1 MIRLEFGLIYLTNME
16 LLTKIELKMD
26 KAKNM
31 KKINI
36 LYTRVSALDQRT
48 DRQRLN
54 EKDFDLVIEDKCSG
68 AIPFFERPGGKEIM
82 GYIEKGIVTK
92 ISAITIDRLGR
103 DMLDILNT
111 LSYLNK
117 KLIPVYF
124 INQGLVTINENGK
137 ENPISKLI
145 ISILAT
151 ISEMERSQIRERQ
164 LEGVKLAKA
173 RGVYKGRVQG
183 SKEDV
188 QQFLSKPKNRKALD
202 YLKRGLSL
210 TEAGKLAGVHINTMT
225 KIRKLGVVGN

>member
-1 MIRLEFGLIYLTNME
+1 
-16 LLTKIELKMD
+16 
-26 KAKNM
+26 M
-31 KKINI
+31 KKISI
-36 LYTRVSALDQRT
+36 LYTRVSTLEQRT
-48 DRQRLN
+48 DRQRVN
-54 EKDFDLVIEDKCSG
+54 EKDYDLVVEDKCSG
-68 AIPFFERPGGKEIM
+68 GIPFFERPGGKEILS
-82 GYIEKGIVTK
+82 YIEKGIVAK
-92 ISAITIDRLGR
+92 INAITIDRLGR

-124 INQGLVTINENGK
+124 INQGLVTINEDGK

-151 ISEMERSQIRERQ
+151 ISEMERGQIRERQ

-183 SKEDV
+183 SKEDI

>member
-1 MIRLEFGLIYLTNME
+1 MNY
-16 LLTKIELKMD
+16 KSAP
-26 KAKNM
+26 AKQLC
-31 KKINI
+31 IC
-36 LYTRVSALDQRT
+36 TFVSTLDQRT

-68 AIPFFERPGGKEIM
+68 AIPFFERPGGKEILS
-82 GYIEKGIVTK
+82 YIEKGIVAK
-92 ISAITIDRLGR
+92 INAITIDRLGR

-124 INQGLVTINENGK
+124 INQGLVTINEDGK

-202 YLKRGLSL
+202 YLKRGMSL

-225 KIRKLGVVGN
+225 KIRKLAVR

>member
-1 MIRLEFGLIYLTNME
+1 
-16 LLTKIELKMD
+16 MD
-26 KAKNM
+26 KPKNM
-31 KKINI
+31 RKLNI
-36 LYTRVSALDQRT
+36 LYTRVSTLDQRT
-48 DRQRLN
+48 DRQRVN
-54 EKDFDLVIEDKCSG
+54 EKDFDIVVEDRCSG
-68 AIPFFERPGGKEIM
+68 AIPFFDRPGGKEIM
-82 GYIEKGIVTK
+82 SYIEKGIVCK

-111 LSYLNK
+111 LSYLNQ
-117 KLIPVYF
+117 KLIPVFF
-124 INQGLVTINENGK
+124 INQGLMTINEDGK

-173 RGVYKGRVQG
+173 RGVYKGRVTG

-188 QQFLSKPKNRKALD
+188 QQFLSKPKNKKALE
-202 YLKRGLSL
+202 YLKRGMSL

-225 KIRKLGVVGN
+225 KIKKLAFVDN

>member
-1 MIRLEFGLIYLTNME
+1 MYAIRSY
-16 LLTKIELKMD
+16 
-26 KAKNM
+26 
-31 KKINI
+31 
-36 LYTRVSALDQRT
+36 Y
-48 DRQRLN
+48 
-54 EKDFDLVIEDKCSG
+54 
-68 AIPFFERPGGKEIM
+68 
-82 GYIEKGIVTK
+82 
-92 ISAITIDRLGR
+92 AITIDRLGR

-124 INQGLVTINENGK
+124 INQGLVTINEDGK

-202 YLKRGLSL
+202 YLKRGMSL

-225 KIRKLGVVGN
+225 KIRKLAVR

>member
-1 MIRLEFGLIYLTNME
+1 MTSCYCPIFFYSCLNCLSVSS
-16 LLTKIELKMD
+16 D
-26 KAKNM
+26 
-31 KKINI
+31 I
-36 LYTRVSALDQRT
+36 LYTRVSTLDQRT

-68 AIPFFERPGGKEIM
+68 AIPFFERPGGKEILS
-82 GYIEKGIVTK
+82 YIEKGIVAK
-92 ISAITIDRLGR
+92 INAITIDRLGR

-124 INQGLVTINENGK
+124 INQGLVTINEDGK

-202 YLKRGLSL
+202 YLKRGMSL

-225 KIRKLGVVGN
+225 KIRKLAVR

>member
-1 MIRLEFGLIYLTNME
+1 ME

-26 KAKNM
+26 NAKNM

-36 LYTRVSALDQRT
+36 LYTRVSTLDQRT

-68 AIPFFERPGGKEIM
+68 AIPFFERPGGKEILS
-82 GYIEKGIVTK
+82 YIEKGIVAK
-92 ISAITIDRLGR
+92 INAITIDRLGR

-124 INQGLVTINENGK
+124 INQGLVTINEDGK

-202 YLKRGLSL
+202 YLKRGMSL

-225 KIRKLGVVGN
+225 KIRKLAVR

>member
-1 MIRLEFGLIYLTNME
+1 ME

-26 KAKNM
+26 NAKNM

-36 LYTRVSALDQRT
+36 LYTRVSTLDQRT
-48 DRQRLN
+48 DRQRVN
-54 EKDFDLVIEDKCSG
+54 EKLFDLVVEDKCSG

-82 GYIEKGIVTK
+82 GYIEKGIVGK

-117 KLIPVYF
+117 KLIPVFF
-124 INQGLVTINENGK
+124 INQGLVTINEDGK

-151 ISEMERSQIRERQ
+151 ISEMERGQIRERQ

-183 SKEDV
+183 SKEDI